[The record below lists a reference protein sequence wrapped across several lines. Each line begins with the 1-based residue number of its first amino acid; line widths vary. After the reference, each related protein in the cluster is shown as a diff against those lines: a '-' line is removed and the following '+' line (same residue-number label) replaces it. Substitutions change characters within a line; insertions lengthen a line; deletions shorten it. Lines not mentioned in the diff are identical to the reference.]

1 MSSEQWAVSSWLE
14 AQGSK
19 LRKKGMTEDY
29 KFNFDSL
36 VRDTA
41 IEVGVRV
48 GTGIKLGMSQ
58 VEGMNILRGKQN
70 TYPVEVNEDSERKE
84 TLILK
89 TDNANSI
96 EFDAVIDCNATK
108 NIVSTAING
117 VSGTIKEWVS
127 NGDVAITIDV
137 TLLGEGNAYPREKVA
152 ELMSLLQANQSLQVG
167 NKTLNEV
174 WGVTRIVVTSF
185 SMPPTPCYNYQTFSI
200 SAVSDEA
207 YVIEEEILK

>member
-1 MSSEQWAVSSWLE
+1 MA
-14 AQGSK
+14 
-19 LRKKGMTEDY
+19 EDY
-29 KFNFDSL
+29 KFNYDSL

-48 GTGIKLGMSQ
+48 GTGIRLGMSQ
-58 VEGMNILRGKQN
+58 VEGINVLRGKQN
-70 TYPVEVNEDSERKE
+70 SYSLEVEAEAEPE
-84 TLILK
+84 TIILK

-96 EFDAVIDCNATK
+96 ELDAVIDCNSTK

-117 VSGTIKEWVS
+117 VSGTVKEWVS

-137 TLLGEGNAYPREKVA
+137 TLLGEGNEYPRGKVA

>member
-1 MSSEQWAVSSWLE
+1 MA
-14 AQGSK
+14 
-19 LRKKGMTEDY
+19 EDY
-29 KFNFDSL
+29 KFNFDSV

-70 TYPVEVNEDSERKE
+70 TYSVEANKDSERKE

-96 EFDAVIDCNATK
+96 ELDAVIDCNSTK

-117 VSGTIKEWVS
+117 ESGTIKEWVS

-137 TLLGEGNAYPREKVA
+137 TLLGEGNEYPRERVA
-152 ELMSLLQANQSLQVG
+152 ELMSLLQVNQSLQVG

-185 SMPPTPCYNYQTFSI
+185 SMPPTPYYNYQTFSI

>member
-1 MSSEQWAVSSWLE
+1 
-14 AQGSK
+14 
-19 LRKKGMTEDY
+19 MTKDY
-29 KFNFDSL
+29 KFNYDSL

-58 VEGMNILRGKQN
+58 VEGVNILRGKQN
-70 TYPVEVNEDSERKE
+70 SYSLEVNAEAEPE
-84 TLILK
+84 TIILK

-96 EFDAVIDCNATK
+96 ELDAVIDCNSTK

-117 VSGTIKEWVS
+117 VSGTVKEWVS

-137 TLLGEGNAYPREKVA
+137 TLLGEGNEYPREKVA

>member
-1 MSSEQWAVSSWLE
+1 MA
-14 AQGSK
+14 
-19 LRKKGMTEDY
+19 EDY
-29 KFNFDSL
+29 KFNYDSL
-36 VRDTA
+36 VKDTA

-58 VEGMNILRGKQN
+58 VEGINVLRGKQN
-70 TYPVEVNEDSERKE
+70 SYSLEVEAEAEPE
-84 TLILK
+84 TIILK

-96 EFDAVIDCNATK
+96 ELDAVIDCNSTK

-137 TLLGEGNAYPREKVA
+137 TLLGEGNEYPREKVA

>member
-1 MSSEQWAVSSWLE
+1 MA
-14 AQGSK
+14 
-19 LRKKGMTEDY
+19 EDY
-29 KFNFDSL
+29 KFNYDSL
-36 VRDTA
+36 VKDTA

-48 GTGIKLGMSQ
+48 GTGIRLGMSQ
-58 VEGMNILRGKQN
+58 VERINVLRGKQN
-70 TYPVEVNEDSERKE
+70 SYSLEVEAEAEPE
-84 TLILK
+84 TIILK

-96 EFDAVIDCNATK
+96 ELDAVIDCNSTK

-117 VSGTIKEWVS
+117 VSGTVKEWVS

-137 TLLGEGNAYPREKVA
+137 TLLGEGNEYPRGKVA

>member
-1 MSSEQWAVSSWLE
+1 MA
-14 AQGSK
+14 
-19 LRKKGMTEDY
+19 EDY
-29 KFNFDSL
+29 KFDYGSL

-48 GTGIKLGMSQ
+48 GTGLKLGMSQ

-70 TYPVEVNEDSERKE
+70 SYSLEVEAEAEPE
-84 TLILK
+84 TIILK

-96 EFDAVIDCNATK
+96 ELDAVIDCNSTK

-117 VSGTIKEWVS
+117 VSGTVKEWVS

-137 TLLGEGNAYPREKVA
+137 TLLGEGNDYPREKVA

-185 SMPPTPCYNYQTFSI
+185 SMLPTPCYNYQTFSI
-200 SAVSDEA
+200 SAVSDDA

>member
-1 MSSEQWAVSSWLE
+1 MA
-14 AQGSK
+14 
-19 LRKKGMTEDY
+19 EDY
-29 KFNFDSL
+29 KFNYDSL

-48 GTGIKLGMSQ
+48 GTGIRLGMSQ
-58 VEGMNILRGKQN
+58 VEGMKILRGKQN
-70 TYPVEVNEDSERKE
+70 SYSLEVNAEAEPE

-96 EFDAVIDCNATK
+96 ELDAVIDCNSTK

-137 TLLGEGNAYPREKVA
+137 TLLGEGNEYPREKVA

>member
-1 MSSEQWAVSSWLE
+1 MA
-14 AQGSK
+14 
-19 LRKKGMTEDY
+19 EDY
-29 KFNFDSL
+29 KFNYDSL

-48 GTGIKLGMSQ
+48 GTGIRLGMSQ
-58 VEGMNILRGKQN
+58 VEGVNVLRGKQN
-70 TYPVEVNEDSERKE
+70 SYSLEVEAEAEPE
-84 TLILK
+84 TIILK

-96 EFDAVIDCNATK
+96 ELDAVIDCNSTK

-117 VSGTIKEWVS
+117 VSGTVKEWVS

-137 TLLGEGNAYPREKVA
+137 TLLGEGNEYPREKVA

>member
-1 MSSEQWAVSSWLE
+1 M
-14 AQGSK
+14 
-19 LRKKGMTEDY
+19 EDY
-29 KFNFDSL
+29 KFNNDSL

-58 VEGMNILRGKQN
+58 VEGMNVLRGKQN

-96 EFDAVIDCNATK
+96 ELDCKIDCSITK

-117 VSGTIKEWVS
+117 LNGTIKEWIAE
-127 NGDVAITIDV
+127 GDVAINVEV
-137 TLLGEGNAYPREKVA
+137 TLLGEGSQYPTEKV
-152 ELMSLLQANQSLQVG
+152 ERLTSLLRENESLQVE
-167 NKTLNEV
+167 NETLNNV
-174 WGVTRIVVTSF
+174 YGVERLVVTSWA
-185 SMPPTPCYNYQTFSI
+185 MTPTKAFNYQTIGFN
-200 SAVSDEA
+200 AVSDKVYRVETN
-207 YVIEEEILK
+207 IIG

>member
-1 MSSEQWAVSSWLE
+1 MA
-14 AQGSK
+14 
-19 LRKKGMTEDY
+19 EDY
-29 KFNFDSL
+29 KFNYGSL
-36 VRDTA
+36 VKDTA

-48 GTGIKLGMSQ
+48 GTGLKLGMSQ

-70 TYPVEVNEDSERKE
+70 SYSLEVEAEAEPE
-84 TLILK
+84 TIILK

-96 EFDAVIDCNATK
+96 ELDAVIDCNSTK

-117 VSGTIKEWVS
+117 VSGTVKEWVS

-137 TLLGEGNAYPREKVA
+137 TLLGEGNDYPREKVA